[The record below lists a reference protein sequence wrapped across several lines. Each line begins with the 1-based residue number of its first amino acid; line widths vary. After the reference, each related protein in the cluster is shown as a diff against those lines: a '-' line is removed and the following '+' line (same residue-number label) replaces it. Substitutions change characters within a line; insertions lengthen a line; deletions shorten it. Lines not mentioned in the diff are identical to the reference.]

1 MKNVTFEI
9 NRSKLEETR
18 VITSELD
25 PESIVDGQVIMA
37 VDQFSFTANNIS
49 YAVIGDKF
57 RYWDFFPAEDGYGVI
72 PVWGFANVVASKC
85 EGVEVGERFYGYYP
99 MSSHVVFEPARISP
113 LDFMDGK
120 AHRRELP
127 PIYNQY
133 FRCRN
138 DVMYKQEQEPLQMLL
153 RPLFAT
159 SWLIDVFL
167 EKNDFFGAKQIILT
181 SASSKTALGLAQ
193 VLHQKKSK
201 RSNDYKIVGLTS
213 KGNKSFVDGL
223 GCYDEVV
230 IYDDIESMA
239 TDQQAVSVDFAGNGE
254 VLGRIHAHFKEQLK
268 YSALVGASH
277 WDQFGASRSQ
287 LEGVRPE
294 LFFAPTHAQACVKE
308 WGMDTF
314 QNRLSEDW
322 FQFVEFA
329 ATWMK
334 VEAHSGTDA
343 AKTIYQKALA
353 GQFQAETGSLLSIS
367 ESDE

>member
-1 MKNVTFEI
+1 MKNVTFEV
-9 NRSKLEETR
+9 NRSKLDETR
-18 VITSELD
+18 VTTSELNAQ
-25 PESIVDGQVIMA
+25 SIADGQVILSVA
-37 VDQFSFTANNIS
+37 QFSFTANNIS
-49 YAVIGDKF
+49 YAVTGDKF
-57 RYWDFFPAEDGYGVI
+57 RYWDFFPAEDNFGII
-72 PVWGFANVVASKC
+72 PVWGFADVVASKC
-85 EGVEVGERFYGYYP
+85 KGVEVGERFYGYYP

-120 AHRRELP
+120 EHRRELP

-133 FRCRN
+133 FRCSN

-167 EKNDFFGAKQIILT
+167 ERNNFFDANQIILT

-193 VLHQKKSK
+193 VLNQKKGQ
-201 RSNDYKIVGLTS
+201 RSHDYNIVGLTS
-213 KGNKSFVDGL
+213 KGNKSFVEGL

-230 IYDDIESMA
+230 IYDDIETMN
-239 TDQQAVSVDFAGNGE
+239 TDSLTVSVDFAGNGE

-277 WDQFGASRSQ
+277 WDQFGGSRSQ
-287 LEGVRPE
+287 LDGVRPE

-329 ATWMK
+329 DDWMK
-334 VEAHSGTDA
+334 VETHSGTQA
-343 AKTIYQKALA
+343 AETIYKKALA
-353 GQFQAETGSLLSIS
+353 GQFQAETGFLLTIP
-367 ESDE
+367 ESS